1 MQLLGNSEKP
11 NFMKNK
17 INFTPPQLLVVGFAL
32 TILLG
37 AAFLS
42 LPFSSASGQYT
53 EFTTALFTSTSA
65 VCVTGLVVVDTGT
78 YWSHAGQFIILLLIQ
93 IGGLGFMTMAT
104 FIYLLMGKKIGLR
117 NRLILQESLNQ
128 NSLQGIVRLS
138 KYVLITT
145 FLLEMFFAAIL
156 SVRWSMD
163 MGYPKAV
170 WFGIF
175 HSISAFNNAGFDLFG
190 GFRSITGYVG
200 DTTVTLS
207 IATLFIIGG
216 IGFSV
221 IIDVL
226 NYRKRK
232 ALFTHTKLA
241 LLTTAV
247 LLAAGTLLI
256 FLFEHDN
263 MLKGLSPWGMFMAS
277 FFQSATPRTAGFNTL
292 DIAHLHS
299 YTQFLIVILMFI
311 GASPGSTGGG
321 IKTTTFSILGL
332 AVLSLVRGKLFTQV
346 FRRTI
351 TQDQVIKA
359 LAVLLLAITL
369 VVTVSIA
376 LMVVENQENF
386 LLVLF
391 ETVSAFGTVGLSMGL
406 TPELS
411 HAGRLLIIM
420 TMFLGRVGTIT
431 AVFALTQRT
440 RKAQKIKYPE
450 DKIMIG

>member
-1 MQLLGNSEKP
+1 MILSGRLDTNNAFKSK
-11 NFMKNK
+11 KSL
-17 INFTPPQLLVVGFAL
+17 TPPQLLVVGFVL

-37 AAFLS
+37 AVLLS
-42 LPFSSASGQYT
+42 MPFSSAGGHYT
-53 EFTTALFTSTSA
+53 DFSTALFTSTSA
-65 VCVTGLVVVDTGT
+65 VCVTGLVVVDTGN
-78 YWSHAGQFIILLLIQ
+78 YWSHTGQFIILLLMQ
-93 IGGLGFMTMAT
+93 TGGLGFMTMTT
-104 FIYLLMGKKIGLR
+104 FIFILMGKRIGLR

-128 NSLQGIVRLS
+128 SSLQGIVRLS

-145 FLLEMFFAAIL
+145 FLLEMFFAVIL
-156 SVRWSMD
+156 SVRWGMD
-163 MGYPKAV
+163 MSYPRAL

-190 GFRSITGYVG
+190 DFRSITGYAE
-200 DTTVTLS
+200 DTVVTFS
-207 IATLFIIGG
+207 IAMLFIIGG

-226 NYRKRK
+226 NYRNRK

-241 LLTTAV
+241 LWTSAV

-256 FLFEHDN
+256 FLFELDN
-263 MLKGLSPWGMFMAS
+263 TLRGVSHWGKLLAS
-277 FFQSATPRTAGFNTL
+277 FFQSATTRTAGFNTL
-292 DIAHLHS
+292 DIAHFHS
-299 YTQFLIVILMFI
+299 YTQFMIVMLMFI

-332 AVLSLVRGKLFTQV
+332 AVFSLVRGKVFTQA

-351 TQDQVIKA
+351 TQDQIIKA
-359 LAVLLLAITL
+359 LAVLVLAITL
-369 VVTVSIA
+369 VVTVTIA
-376 LMVVENQENF
+376 LMVVEKQENF
-386 LLVLF
+386 LMVLF
-391 ETVSAFGTVGLSMGL
+391 ETVSAFSTVGLSMGL

-411 HAGRLLIIM
+411 HTGRLLIIM

-431 AVFALTQRT
+431 AVFALTQKT

-450 DKIMIG
+450 DKILVG